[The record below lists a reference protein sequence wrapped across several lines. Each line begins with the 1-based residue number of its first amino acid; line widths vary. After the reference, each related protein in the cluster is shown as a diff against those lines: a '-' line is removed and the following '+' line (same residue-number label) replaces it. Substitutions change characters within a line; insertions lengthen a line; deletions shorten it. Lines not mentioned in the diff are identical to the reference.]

1 MPQRLLSVTGFVL
14 AGGLSRRMGRPKA
27 ALLLGDETM
36 LARQVR
42 LLKSVSRSVA
52 VAGRPAGFEV
62 LEAHGIRSAL
72 GGDVRLLPD
81 ELPGRGPL
89 GGIYTGLAWTRT
101 EFNLFLGCDLP
112 FMETRFLRYLA
123 AKALACGADVTV
135 PESADGKLQPLA
147 AVYRRRARAAV
158 KASLES
164 GENKVTRFYAD
175 VLCEVVKWPEIAH
188 AGFPQRIFD
197 NMNTPADYENAV
209 RQLPFIRSGPEN
221 RGP

>member
-1 MPQRLLSVTGFVL
+1 M
-14 AGGLSRRMGRPKA
+14 
-27 ALLLGDETM
+27 D
-36 LARQVR
+36 
-42 LLKSVSRSVA
+42 
-52 VAGRPAGFEV
+52 
-62 LEAHGIRSAL
+62 
-72 GGDVRLLPD
+72 
-81 ELPGRGPL
+81 
-89 GGIYTGLAWTRT
+89 
-101 EFNLFLGCDLP
+101 
-112 FMETRFLRYLA
+112 TRFLRYLA

-135 PESADGKLQPLA
+135 PESRDGKLQPLA

-164 GENKVTRFYAD
+164 GENKVTRFYSR
-175 VLCEVVKWPEIAH
+175 VRCEVVKWPEIAH

>member
-14 AGGLSRRMGRPKA
+14 AGGLSLRLGRPKA
-27 ALLLGDETM
+27 ALVLGDETM

-52 VAGRPAGFEV
+52 VVGRSAGFEG
-62 LEAHGIRSAL
+62 LEARGTGSAL

-81 ELPGRGPL
+81 ELPGGGPL
-89 GGIYTGLAWTRT
+89 GGIYSGLAWTRT

-112 FMETRFLRYLA
+112 FMEARFLRYLA

-135 PESADGKLQPLA
+135 PESQDGRLQPLA

-164 GENKVTRFYAD
+164 GENKVTRFYSR
-175 VLCEVVKWPEIAH
+175 VRCEAVKWPEIARE
-188 AGFPQRIFD
+188 GFPPHIFD

-209 RQLPFIRSGPEN
+209 RRLPFIHSGPEN
-221 RGP
+221 RGS

>member
-52 VAGRPAGFEV
+52 VVGQPAGFEV
-62 LEAHGIRSAL
+62 LEAHGIRAAL

-89 GGIYTGLAWTRT
+89 GGIYSGLAWTRT

-123 AKALACGADVTV
+123 AKALACGADATV
-135 PESADGKLQPLA
+135 PESRDGKLQPLA

-164 GENKVTRFYAD
+164 GENKVTRFYSR
-175 VLCEVVKWPEIAH
+175 VRCEVVKWPGIAQE
-188 AGFPQRIFD
+188 GFPQRIFD